1 MRVPRNTHLSFIR
14 SIRADFPRHVP
25 APVEPVVEPAP
36 VPVKAQVQAKSFRSA
51 PVIKRE
57 LPPVVEAP
65 VAETPEPVAVVVP
78 EPLPVAVEQPV
89 PPAPPVKKTR
99 KRKTSA

>member
-25 APVEPVVEPAP
+25 APVEPVVE
-36 VPVKAQVQAKSFRSA
+36 SA